1 VGARSYYVYIMS
13 SFTRTL
19 YVGITSDLER
29 RVQEHKAQV
38 VEGFTKKYKVTRLV
52 HAEECGEVEEAI
64 AREKEI
70 KAWRREKK
78 VALIEAANPGWHDLA
93 DSEEKQDPSLRSG

>member
-1 VGARSYYVYIMS
+1 VGARNYYVYILS

-19 YVGITSDLER
+19 YVGVTNDLER
-29 RVQEHKAQV
+29 RVQEHRSGL

-52 HAEECGEVEEAI
+52 HAEECGEIEDAI

-70 KAWRREKK
+70 KGWRRDKK
-78 VALIEAANPGWHDLA
+78 VALIEGSNPHWYDLA
-93 DSEEKQDPSLRSG
+93 DDNAQQDPSLRSG